1 MENKGLSNDLDGQ
14 SFENVRY
21 DPSKST
27 ENILLDLCDP
37 NLNFYNINIKKY
49 KYPVHYT

>member
-27 ENILLDLCDP
+27 GNILLDLCDP

-49 KYPVHYT
+49 KHPVHYT